1 MSMIHFLLREIGHV
15 AFYIYLA
22 EITSPKFRAFFMG
35 LYYFYQA
42 SIDEEISAALGERRM
57 NRMLRN
63 CAVLATFTSVFAV
76 FVPETPFWL
85 ALKSKSDKAEEIF
98 TWIRAGNSGRSEFN
112 QMLTQAKNIES
123 ERVMKFIK
131 SRTFAIAMIFTIFI
145 VICAFN
151 PCYVMEV
158 IFNDSYFP
166 EGSTPEDEQ
175 ISELNKVMQ
184 APDNYR
190 QRNEFYGRLIFLMV
204 QFAVPR
210 KVILFVSY
218 IFGVLII
225 SAIKLTIG
233 HADTYLLSLFSSCC
247 SLTPNLGMTQLLMI
261 LSVEVSIFAA
271 SENMTYLFCVIRLVG
286 TLFSV

>member
-1 MSMIHFLLREIGHV
+1 MSMIHSLLKEIGHV

-42 SIDEEISAALGERRM
+42 SIDEEISAALDERRM

-112 QMLTQAKNIES
+112 QMLTQAKNIQS
-123 ERVMKFIK
+123 KGVMKFIK
-131 SRTFAIAMIFTIFI
+131 SRTFAIAMIFTSFI

-151 PCYVMEV
+151 PCSVIEV

-166 EGSTPEDEQ
+166 EGSTPNEEQ
-175 ISELNKVMQ
+175 MSELNEVMK
-184 APDNYR
+184 APANYLK
-190 QRNEFYGRLIFLMV
+190 RNEFYGRYSVLSMMAGYSAKTLRRITLYYSLV
-204 QFAVPR
+204 RTLPVLVVLGQCWAKYAR
-210 KVILFVSY
+210 ELFER
-218 IFGVLII
+218 
-225 SAIKLTIG
+225 
-233 HADTYLLSLFSSCC
+233 FSD
-247 SLTPNLGMTQLLMI
+247 
-261 LSVEVSIFAA
+261 
-271 SENMTYLFCVIRLVG
+271 
-286 TLFSV
+286 